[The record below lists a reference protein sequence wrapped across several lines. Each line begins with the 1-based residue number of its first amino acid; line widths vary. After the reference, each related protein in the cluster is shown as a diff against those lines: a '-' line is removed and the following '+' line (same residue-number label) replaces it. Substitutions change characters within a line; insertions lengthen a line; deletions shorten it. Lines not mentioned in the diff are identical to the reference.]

1 MVLFSAVGMETSI
14 LIISIVLF
22 IVLTVSAKS
31 QIDNTSYVNS
41 RISSNIPF
49 LGWSLVIGIIIIIGY
64 AIHTKRHEGDNYIKR
79 AGSTNFV
86 VAGEDDTCKKA
97 DGTSIEDCEI
107 LDAEIEQSHTRIVY
121 LIKSMLLYSFAL
133 AYIVNKYNPLS
144 FSGGSLVEDIYQ
156 NLFQGRNF
164 VYMVVLILI
173 MINTMI
179 NLYVYAKNQDKL
191 NKPNESHHSLL
202 RGDFISNL
210 VSIFGMIVT
219 FIFIVS
225 TIKPNELN
233 TGIEIYTLDSKYG
246 AVFRGLL
253 FTTVMVIGIYI
264 INANKCNDDK
274 KCGGFMGIPDAKQ
287 EQR

>member
-1 MVLFSAVGMETSI
+1 MVLFSAVGRETSA
-14 LIISIVLF
+14 LIISIILF
-22 IVLTVSAKS
+22 IVLTFSAKS

-41 RISSNIPF
+41 RISNNIPF
-49 LGWSLVIGIIIIIGY
+49 LGWSFLIGIIIMIGY
-64 AIHTKRHEGDNYIKR
+64 TIHTKRNMNNNYIKR
-79 AGSTNFV
+79 SGSNDYKIAEKNETCP
-86 VAGEDDTCKKA
+86 DD
-97 DGTSIEDCEI
+97 DEDCDM

-121 LIKSMLLYSFAL
+121 LIKSILLYSFAL
-133 AYIVNKYNPLS
+133 AYVVNKYKPLS

-164 VYMVVLILI
+164 VYMIVLILI
-173 MINTMI
+173 MINTII

-191 NKPNESHHSLL
+191 NKLNESHYSLL

-219 FIFIVS
+219 FIFIVT
-225 TIKPNELN
+225 TIKPNELNTN

-253 FTTVMVIGIYI
+253 FATVMGIGIYI
-264 INANKCNDDK
+264 INANKCTDDK

-287 EQR
+287 EHR